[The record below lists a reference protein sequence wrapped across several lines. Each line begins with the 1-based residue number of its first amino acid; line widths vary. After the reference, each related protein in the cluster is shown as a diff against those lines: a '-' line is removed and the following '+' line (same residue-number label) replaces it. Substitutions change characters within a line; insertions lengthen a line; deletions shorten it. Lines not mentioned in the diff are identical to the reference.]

1 MTGVILF
8 FDIVIMNQIDKEKI
22 REFFDRLASSWDDD
36 MVINEDII
44 ATILD
49 KSRITKDSDVL
60 DVACGTGVMIPF
72 YLQREVNTITAIDLS
87 QKMCEIAGSKFKE
100 ENIKIICADAETF
113 DNGERYD
120 AIIIYNAFPHFT
132 DPDKLIAHLSGL
144 LKQNG
149 ILTIA
154 HGMSRDKI
162 NSHHINVSTD
172 LKREL
177 PEAEKLASLFAPYL
191 EVTDIISDE
200 RMYLVSGRKQ

>member
-1 MTGVILF
+1 
-8 FDIVIMNQIDKEKI
+8 MNQMDKEKI

-72 YLQREVNTITAIDLS
+72 YLQREAGSITAIDLS

-100 ENIKIICADAETF
+100 ENIKIICVDAETF

-149 ILTIA
+149 IMTIA

>member
-1 MTGVILF
+1 CFFIAIMGV
-8 FDIVIMNQIDKEKI
+8 VNKEKI
-22 REFFDRLASSWDDD
+22 KAFFDRLASSWDDD
-36 MVINEDII
+36 MVIDEKII
-44 ATILD
+44 NTILD
-49 KSRITKDSDVL
+49 ISRVTKGSDVL

-72 YLQREVNTITAIDLS
+72 YLQREVGSITAIDFS
-87 QKMCEIAGSKFKE
+87 AKMCAIADSKFKDG
-100 ENIKIICADAETF
+100 KVQVICADAETF
-113 DNGERYD
+113 DNNGRYD
-120 AIIIYNAFPHFT
+120 AIIIYNAFPHFP
-132 DPDKLIAHLSGL
+132 DGDKLISHLSIL
-144 LKQNG
+144 LNKDG

>member
-1 MTGVILF
+1 MVI
-8 FDIVIMNQIDKEKI
+8 DEKI
-22 REFFDRLASSWDDD
+22 
-36 MVINEDII
+36 IN
-44 ATILD
+44 TILD
-49 KSRITKDSDVL
+49 ISRVTKGSDVL

-72 YLQREVNTITAIDLS
+72 YLQREVNTITAIDFS
-87 QKMCEIAGSKFKE
+87 AKMCAIADSKFKDG
-100 ENIKIICADAETF
+100 KVQVICADAETF
-113 DNGERYD
+113 DNNGRYD